1 MGNGVFTAQDLLTAA
16 GLAAATKFVVDLLKI
31 TAHRRWGRE
40 IQDGMTL
47 LLALGV
53 SAILVMLGFAL
64 NGVAFEPRKAGLLVF
79 NSLVITVGAVIINEV
94 DKKSR
99 KEELSR
105 DEDTKRRLAA
115 LEDAVTRLGP
125 GSDGT

>member
-31 TAHRRWGRE
+31 AAKRRRGWE

-47 LLALGV
+47 LLALAV
-53 SAILVMLGFAL
+53 SAVLAFTGFLL
-64 NGVAFEPRKAGLLVF
+64 NGIAFDPRKMGLLVF
-79 NSLVITVGAVIINEV
+79 NSLVIMVGAVIINEV

-105 DEDTKRRLAA
+105 AEDTTRRLAA
-115 LEDAVTRLGP
+115 LEDAVRRLGP
-125 GSDGT
+125 GSGGT